1 MSITTGA
8 RVPDLRFEPV
18 RVEPHQTEADL
29 TRHRGDIQGLRAVAV
44 LLVALGHAG
53 VSFLQGGYVGV
64 DVFFVLSGFL
74 ITGLLISEARTRRH
88 VSLIDFYLRRAR
100 RILPAAT
107 LTLVATDLAVYH
119 LLNFVRAKQYL
130 QDSISSAIFGANIHF
145 ASIGTNYFAQGQPP
159 SPFQHFWSLSVE
171 EQFYVV
177 WPTLFILVLGLS
189 FRRYAMRPAWIRE
202 RAINRVLV
210 VVALIAGV
218 SLVFSILY
226 TSQNPAAAYFSTPAR
241 VWELGLGA
249 CLALGA
255 TRLAAIPVRWRMF
268 MSWAGIGL
276 IAVAAVAFS
285 ASTEF
290 PGYSALLP
298 TVGAALLIAAG
309 VASVSSRGS
318 AGRLLDTAPMR
329 YVGDRSYSF
338 YLWHWPFL
346 IVYAQHV
353 GHSVSVTKNLGLLVA
368 AFAVSIITFR
378 LVEKPLR
385 SAALTKKPAMLPVM
399 AVVSVLAVLVVATST
414 ISTISDH
421 ENQLNSAAQFTAA
434 PVLAVATT
442 PATTTATSGATS
454 STTTGSPSTGGG
466 LIVGGQP
473 IPAVIAEV
481 QADARHRAMPS
492 VLLPPTASL
501 LNDLPRGYPG
511 HCLVATGATSEP
523 ICRLGAASAHR
534 TIVVLG
540 DSHAEQWLPD
550 VLSFAKTDGWVVVP
564 LIKQGCTAS
573 RWMTGFEAPSCPVWF
588 KWALH
593 VISTLRPTVVFVGS
607 EYMTLSSQL
616 DPSAAGGLDRVAKD
630 LRGHAG
636 HVVIMG
642 DVISHKGQ
650 PVDCLLGAHATPE
663 GCSEPLRNGE
673 SDQTAFVAQQASY
686 DKVSFIDPTG
696 WFCDKGT
703 CPLVVGNVITFRDEN
718 HVSATY
724 ATALRDVFRSAFYAA
739 IGSKP

>member
-285 ASTEF
+285 A
-290 PGYSALLP
+290 
-298 TVGAALLIAAG
+298 
-309 VASVSSRGS
+309 
-318 AGRLLDTAPMR
+318 
-329 YVGDRSYSF
+329 
-338 YLWHWPFL
+338 
-346 IVYAQHV
+346 
-353 GHSVSVTKNLGLLVA
+353 
-368 AFAVSIITFR
+368 
-378 LVEKPLR
+378 
-385 SAALTKKPAMLPVM
+385 
-399 AVVSVLAVLVVATST
+399 
-414 ISTISDH
+414 
-421 ENQLNSAAQFTAA
+421 
-434 PVLAVATT
+434 
-442 PATTTATSGATS
+442 
-454 STTTGSPSTGGG
+454 
-466 LIVGGQP
+466 
-473 IPAVIAEV
+473 
-481 QADARHRAMPS
+481 
-492 VLLPPTASL
+492 
-501 LNDLPRGYPG
+501 
-511 HCLVATGATSEP
+511 
-523 ICRLGAASAHR
+523 
-534 TIVVLG
+534 
-540 DSHAEQWLPD
+540 
-550 VLSFAKTDGWVVVP
+550 
-564 LIKQGCTAS
+564 
-573 RWMTGFEAPSCPVWF
+573 
-588 KWALH
+588 
-593 VISTLRPTVVFVGS
+593 
-607 EYMTLSSQL
+607 
-616 DPSAAGGLDRVAKD
+616 
-630 LRGHAG
+630 
-636 HVVIMG
+636 
-642 DVISHKGQ
+642 
-650 PVDCLLGAHATPE
+650 
-663 GCSEPLRNGE
+663 
-673 SDQTAFVAQQASY
+673 
-686 DKVSFIDPTG
+686 
-696 WFCDKGT
+696 
-703 CPLVVGNVITFRDEN
+703 
-718 HVSATY
+718 
-724 ATALRDVFRSAFYAA
+724 
-739 IGSKP
+739 